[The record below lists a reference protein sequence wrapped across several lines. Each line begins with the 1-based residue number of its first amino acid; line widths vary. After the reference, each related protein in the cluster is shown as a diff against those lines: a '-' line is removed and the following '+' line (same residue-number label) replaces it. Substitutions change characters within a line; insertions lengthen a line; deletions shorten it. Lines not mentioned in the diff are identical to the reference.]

1 MKRLY
6 ERIDLRT
13 NDTAQAVTLALQAQH
28 DERVDLLDP
37 LTVLELRE
45 EQHTQ
50 PTTTTTM
57 KEPVMSTTHTIRGTK
72 VLTNLAE
79 LGTVDATPEK
89 TATEIPQATFDISTL
104 GKGTLPPNVRK
115 NYMRALIQSMN
126 WTIVGYVK
134 RSIVAPVTEA
144 SGIDGYND
152 ALSALDAWEEEN
164 VHREENGFEVEMPP
178 LEIATHFATIR
189 GFMLDE
195 VTQIENDMK
204 LMTSTV
210 PMTQR
215 SLGYRDT
222 LRSMLVPPAIPGPD
236 RIREISEATGMKE
249 DDVRLGFE
257 TRARRNV
264 ADTATSMNNIIERL
278 SDLPTKAFGH
288 EADDAFEALP
298 YPARLRFMQKA
309 IEGLNKQ
316 CAYAAADHMEGRRG
330 SDPIGTYRL
339 IAGLRNELLS
349 TIHLYMEQHPNE
361 QARYEHIL
369 PVFEQPDEQPDE

>member
-13 NDTAQAVTLALQAQH
+13 DDTAQTVALMLQAQYE
-28 DERVDLLDP
+28 ERIDHLDP

-45 EQHTQ
+45 EQDTQ

-57 KEPVMSTTHTIRGTK
+57 KENTMSTTHTVRGTTA
-72 VLTNLAE
+72 LSSLAE
-79 LGTVDATPEK
+79 LGTLTAETQTPEVTK
-89 TATEIPQATFDISTL
+89 IPQATFDISTL

-115 NYMRALIQSMN
+115 NYLRALVQSLN
-126 WTIVGYVK
+126 WSIVGYVK
-134 RSIVAPVTEA
+134 RSIVAPIAEG
-144 SGIDGYND
+144 SGIEGYND
-152 ALSALDAWEEEN
+152 AMSALEQWQEEGE
-164 VHREENGFEVEMPP
+164 HREENGFEVEMPP
-178 LEIATHFATIR
+178 LEIATHLATIR
-189 GFMLDE
+189 AFLVDE
-195 VTQIENDMK
+195 VTAIENDMK

-215 SLGYRDT
+215 SLGFRDT
-222 LRSMLVPPAIPGPD
+222 LRSMLVPPAMPSPQ
-236 RIREISEATGMKE
+236 RIREISEATGMAE

-264 ADTATSMNNIIERL
+264 ADTATAMNEIIERL

-298 YPARLRFMQKA
+298 YPARMRLMQKA

-316 CAYAAADHMEGRRG
+316 CAYAAADHMEGRRNN
-330 SDPIGTYRL
+330 DPLGTYRM
-339 IAGLRNELLS
+339 IAGLRNELLG
-349 TIHLYMEQHPNE
+349 TIHLYIEQHPKE
-361 QARYEHIL
+361 QQRYEHIL
-369 PVFEQPDEQPDE
+369 PVFERPAE